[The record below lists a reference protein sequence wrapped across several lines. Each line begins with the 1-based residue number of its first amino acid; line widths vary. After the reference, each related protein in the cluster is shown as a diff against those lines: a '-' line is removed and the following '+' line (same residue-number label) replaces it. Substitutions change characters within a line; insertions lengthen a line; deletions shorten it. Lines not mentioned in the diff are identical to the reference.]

1 MRRFG
6 RLRKCLATDRQAS
19 LLHYSGSTVDGS
31 ALSRL
36 NLRPFSPS
44 LAGGEAILG
53 HAEISAAEMR
63 MDVSDSLRIGRE
75 VIEQEAR
82 ALEALAESLG
92 PSFEEAVQL
101 LASTTGRVLVSGVG
115 KSGSIAQK
123 VAGTLASTGTP
134 ALFLHPIE
142 ALHGDLGVVG
152 EGDVLLALSKSGHT
166 EELVRFLKHFQ
177 RVGGGIVS
185 VCESLE
191 SPVASL
197 SRVVVQI
204 PVVDEAGPLALAPT
218 TSAVLQLAVAD
229 ALAMSLLDARGF
241 TAEQFAR
248 FHPEGALGRR
258 LLVRCEDML
267 HEGDGLPVIAETA
280 SVPELLVEMNSKGLG
295 LACVVAEGGSFIG
308 VFTDGDLRRLLTQC
322 ESPLS
327 LTVQQAWES
336 SRREDMATSAPLTVP
351 ADSLAVEALSLMR
364 DHRVT
369 SLVIVD
375 ADQRPR
381 GIVRMVDLLRE
392 GIREPSS

>member
-1 MRRFG
+1 MR
-6 RLRKCLATDRQAS
+6 
-19 LLHYSGSTVDGS
+19 
-31 ALSRL
+31 
-36 NLRPFSPS
+36 
-44 LAGGEAILG
+44 I
-53 HAEISAAEMR
+53 
-63 MDVSDSLRIGRE
+63 DVSDSLRIGRE

-82 ALEALAESLG
+82 ALEALAKSLG
-92 PSFEEAVQL
+92 STFEDAVRL
-101 LASTTGRVLVSGVG
+101 LASTPGRVLVSGVG

-177 RVGGGIVS
+177 RVGGSIVS

-191 SPVASL
+191 SPVAQL
-197 SRVVVQI
+197 SQVVVQI
-204 PVVDEAGPLALAPT
+204 PMVGEAGPLSLAPT

-267 HEGDGLPVIAETA
+267 HEGDNLPLIEA
-280 SVPELLVEMNSKGLG
+280 SATVPDLLVEMNSKGLG
-295 LACVVAEGGSFIG
+295 LACVVTAEGQFIG
-308 VFTDGDLRRLLTQC
+308 VFTDGDLRRLLTQS
-322 ESPLS
+322 EAPLK
-327 LTVQQAWES
+327 LTVQQAWEN
-336 SRREDMATSAPLTVP
+336 SRRDEAADSVPLTVA
-351 ADSLAVEALSLMR
+351 ADSLAAEALGLMR
-364 DHRVT
+364 DHQVT
-369 SLVIVD
+369 SLVVLQED
-375 ADQRPR
+375 GKPR
-381 GIVRMVDLLRE
+381 GIVRMADLLRE
-392 GIREPSS
+392 GIREASQ

>member
-1 MRRFG
+1 M
-6 RLRKCLATDRQAS
+6 
-19 LLHYSGSTVDGS
+19 DGS
-31 ALSRL
+31 SFSPL

-44 LAGGEAILG
+44 FVGREDILG
-53 HAEISAAEMR
+53 LAEISAAEMR

-101 LASTTGRVLVSGVG
+101 LASTSGRVLVSGVG

-191 SPVASL
+191 SPVARL

-204 PVVDEAGPLALAPT
+204 PVVDEAGPLSLAPT

-267 HEGDGLPVIAETA
+267 HEGDSLPVIEATA

-295 LACVVAEGGSFIG
+295 LACVVSESGSFIG

-322 ESPLS
+322 ESPLG

-336 SRREDMATSAPLTVP
+336 SRREDMATSAPLTV
-351 ADSLAVEALSLMR
+351 AAGSLAVEALSLMR

-375 ADQRPR
+375 GDQKPR

>member
-1 MRRFG
+1 MR
-6 RLRKCLATDRQAS
+6 
-19 LLHYSGSTVDGS
+19 
-31 ALSRL
+31 
-36 NLRPFSPS
+36 
-44 LAGGEAILG
+44 I
-53 HAEISAAEMR
+53 
-63 MDVSDSLRIGRE
+63 DVSDSLRIGRE

-82 ALEALAESLG
+82 ALEALAKSLG
-92 PSFEEAVQL
+92 STFEDAVRL
-101 LASTTGRVLVSGVG
+101 LASTPGRVLVSGVG

-177 RVGGGIVS
+177 RVGGSIVS

-191 SPVASL
+191 SPVAQL
-197 SRVVVQI
+197 SQVVVQI
-204 PVVDEAGPLALAPT
+204 PMVGEAGPLSLAPT

-267 HEGDGLPVIAETA
+267 HEGDHLPLIEASA

-295 LACVVAEGGSFIG
+295 LACVVTAEGQFIG
-308 VFTDGDLRRLLTQC
+308 VFTDGDLRRLLTQS
-322 ESPLS
+322 EAPLK
-327 LTVQQAWES
+327 LTVQQAWEN
-336 SRREDMATSAPLTVP
+336 SRREEAGESAPLTVA
-351 ADSLAVEALSLMR
+351 ADSLAAEALGLMR
-364 DHRVT
+364 DHQVT
-369 SLVIVD
+369 SLVVLQED
-375 ADQRPR
+375 GKPR
-381 GIVRMVDLLRE
+381 GIVRMADLLRE
-392 GIREPSS
+392 GIREASQ